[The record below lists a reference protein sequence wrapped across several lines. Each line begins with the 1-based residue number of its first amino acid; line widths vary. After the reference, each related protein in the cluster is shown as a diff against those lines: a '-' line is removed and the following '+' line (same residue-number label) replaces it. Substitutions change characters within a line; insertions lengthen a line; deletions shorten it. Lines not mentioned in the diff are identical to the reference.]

1 MPVRVVIAFVLAL
14 AISPVRCG
22 AVERDYLQRGEEKPT
37 DRVDSAYDTWI
48 RRILARGWQKDVV
61 LRTADRPAF
70 YPEGVTGILRT
81 SGGYAAFR
89 VEPSMQ
95 VWEALGYGS
104 TDPHHP
110 KDQIK
115 TVRPVFRQRPLK
127 ESVAARIAA
136 MWRHI
141 LGDPHNYGKDPN
153 MYLDTSTFTYY
164 VAFAPGERITAHIV
178 GWGPKTEQMILVT
191 NALGDYAFEKKSE
204 KNLLNVLSKAEKKLR
219 I

>member
-1 MPVRVVIAFVLAL
+1 MLVRVVIAFVLAL
-14 AISPVRCG
+14 AASDVCCG

-37 DRVDSAYDTWI
+37 DHIDRAYDTWI

-81 SGGYAAFR
+81 RDGYAAFR
-89 VEPSMQ
+89 VEPSLQ
-95 VWEALGYGS
+95 IWEALGYGS

-115 TVRPVFRQRPLK
+115 TVRPVFHQRPLK
-127 ESVAARIAA
+127 QAIAARIAA
-136 MWRHI
+136 IWRHV
-141 LGDPHNYGKDPN
+141 LGDPRNYGKDPN

-164 VAFAPGERITAHIV
+164 LAFAPSERITAHIT
-178 GWGPKTEQMILVT
+178 GWGPKTEQMILLT
-191 NALGDYAFEKKSE
+191 DALGDYAFGKKSE
-204 KNLLNVLSKAEKKLR
+204 QNLLNVLSKAEKKLR